1 MMSKPHIPFL
11 LLLFLSFLVGCTDSK
26 TTILTQ
32 QQLQQQLQQLNVALQ
47 STASTNTASA
57 NTASANT
64 ASTSLARLPFSEA
77 YLARRHEL
85 LNSQLSNPDATAQK
99 ELNYLKIQER
109 YPERFL
115 PWPAHL
121 PVLNNLTTYATQ
133 AQVEDWLTLVKARL
147 ETGLESNI
155 KLSRSDLRLITE
167 QLARTAHSSAA
178 LTALTRYLS
187 NYKPRAMPGLQ
198 QLPNGKE
205 WYQSKLNFYGN
216 IQAPPNQVLAQLA
229 NESEL
234 ERLGQLADVTFNLKE
249 PAILTL
255 AGSDCSKVGGLNWR
269 DGFINIPATVAQ
281 CQQQLQ
287 QYESLLRVLMEID
300 IGIHV
305 QGWSTKQAVVAL
317 NSRLALNEQQAQQ
330 LVNNIIYF
338 PATIFAAYTG

>member
-1 MMSKPHIPFL
+1 MMSKSHIPLL

-47 STASTNTASA
+47 SSASAYTASTNTAS
-57 NTASANT
+57 
-64 ASTSLARLPFSEA
+64 TSLTRLPFSDA

-85 LNSQLSNPDATAQK
+85 LNSQLSNSNATALK
-99 ELNYLKIQER
+99 ELSYLKIQER

-121 PVLNNLTTYATQ
+121 PVLKNLTNQTTS
-133 AQVEDWLTLVKARL
+133 AQVEEWLTLVKARL
-147 ETGLESNI
+147 EAGLESKI
-155 KLSRSDLRLITE
+155 KLSRIDLRLIIE
-167 QLARTAHSSAA
+167 QLAQSENNSAA
-178 LTALTRYLS
+178 FTALNNYLS
-187 NYKPRAMPGLQ
+187 SYKPRAMPGLQ

-216 IQAPPNQVLAQLA
+216 IQASPNQVLAQLA
-229 NESEL
+229 SGSEL
-234 ERLGQLADVTFNLKE
+234 EPIRQLGELTLSLNE

-255 AGSDCSKVGGLNWR
+255 LGPDCAQVGGLNWR
-269 DGFINIPATVAQ
+269 DGFINIPATVGS
-281 CQQQLQ
+281 CQQQLKP
-287 QYESLLRVLMEID
+287 YRSLLRVLMEID

>member
-115 PWPAHL
+115 LWPAHL
-121 PVLNNLTTYATQ
+121 PVLKNLTNHTTP
-133 AQVEDWLTLVKARL
+133 AQVEEWLTLVKARL
-147 ETGLESNI
+147 EAGLESKI
-155 KLSRSDLRLITE
+155 KLSRIDLRLITE
-167 QLARTAHSSAA
+167 QLAQSDNNSAA
-178 LTALTRYLS
+178 FTALNNYLS
-187 NYKPRAMPGLQ
+187 SYKPRAMPGLQ

-216 IQAPPNQVLAQLA
+216 IQASPNQVLAQLA
-229 NESEL
+229 SGSEL
-234 ERLGQLADVTFNLKE
+234 EPIRQLGELTLSLNE

-255 AGSDCSKVGGLNWR
+255 LGPDCAQVGGLNWR
-269 DGFINIPATVAQ
+269 DGFINIPATVGS